1 VNQDTAVNAY
11 PIADVLPHSAPMILL
26 DELVSYDDENVSC
39 RVTIAPT
46 MPFFDSV
53 KQGVPSYVGCEY
65 MAQTI
70 AAYGGAHAL
79 DDAGEVKIG
88 FLLGSRKYKAEV
100 GVFKLAQTLQIEAK
114 KLIQDESGLC
124 VFDCVIKDEDDA
136 VLANAKINVF
146 QPQDPAQFLKDN
158 HE

>member
-1 VNQDTAVNAY
+1 MNRY

-26 DELVSYDDENVSC
+26 DELVGYDDENVSC
-39 RVTIAPT
+39 RVTITPDL
-46 MPFFDSV
+46 PFFDNA

-88 FLLGSRKYKAEV
+88 FLLGSRKYHAEV
-100 GVFKLAQTLQIEAK
+100 GVFKLAQTLLIEAQ

-124 VFDCVIKDEDDA
+124 VFDCVIKDEENA
-136 VLANAKINVF
+136 VLAKAKINVF

>member
-1 VNQDTAVNAY
+1 MNRY

-26 DELVSYDDENVSC
+26 DELVGYDDENVSC
-39 RVTIAPT
+39 RVTITPT
-46 MPFFDSV
+46 IPFFDNA

-79 DDAGEVKIG
+79 DDAGEVRIG
-88 FLLGSRKYKAEV
+88 FLLGSRKYHAEV
-100 GVFKLAQTLQIEAK
+100 GVFKLAQTLLIEAQ

-124 VFDCVIKDEDDA
+124 VFDCVIKDEENA
-136 VLANAKINVF
+136 VLAQAKINVF

>member
-1 VNQDTAVNAY
+1 MKTSPVNTY

-26 DELVSYDDENVSC
+26 DELVCYDAENVSC
-39 RVTIAPT
+39 RVTITPT
-46 MPFFDSV
+46 TAFFDRA

-70 AAYGGAHAL
+70 AAYGGAHAR
-79 DDAGEVKIG
+79 DDAKEVKIG
-88 FLLGSRKYKAEV
+88 FLLGSRKYHAEV
-100 GVFKLAQTLQIEAK
+100 GVFKVAQSLLIEAK
-114 KLIQDESGLC
+114 KLIQDQSGLC

-136 VLANAKINVF
+136 VLATAKINVF

-158 HE
+158 YE

>member
-1 VNQDTAVNAY
+1 
-11 PIADVLPHSAPMILL
+11 MILI

-39 RVTIAPT
+39 RVTISPQSA
-46 MPFFDSV
+46 FFNTT

-79 DDAGEVKIG
+79 DNAAGIKIG
-88 FLLGSRKYKAEV
+88 FLLGSRKYQAEV
-100 GVFKLAQTLQIEAK
+100 GLFKLAQTLLIEAK

-124 VFDCVIKDEDDA
+124 VFDCVIKDEDNA
-136 VLANAKINVF
+136 VLAKAKINVF

>member
-1 VNQDTAVNAY
+1 
-11 PIADVLPHSAPMILL
+11 MILL

-46 MPFFDSV
+46 IPFFDNS
-53 KQGVPSYVGCEY
+53 KLGVPSYVGCEY

-79 DDAGEVKIG
+79 DGAGEVKIG
-88 FLLGSRKYKAEV
+88 FLLGSRKYNAEV
-100 GVFKLAQTLQIEAK
+100 SVFKLAQILLIEAK

-136 VLANAKINVF
+136 VLAEAKINVF
-146 QPQDPAQFLKDN
+146 QPQDPAQFLRDN

>member
-1 VNQDTAVNAY
+1 MNAY
-11 PIADVLPHSAPMILL
+11 PIASVLPHSAPMILL

-39 RVTIAPT
+39 RVTITPT
-46 MPFFDSV
+46 MPFFDDA
-53 KQGVPSYVGCEY
+53 KQGVPRYVGCEY

-79 DDAGEVKIG
+79 DNADEVKIG

-100 GVFKLAQTLQIEAK
+100 GVFKLTQTLFIDAK
-114 KLIQDESGLC
+114 KLIQDGSGLC
-124 VFDCVIKDEDDA
+124 VFDCVIKDEDET
-136 VLANAKINVF
+136 VLAKAKINVF